1 MNSNNKIFIK
11 IINIHKETTI
21 MKSNII
27 KIKMLNITK
36 FIFNKSNNIMHKV
49 IDRTIVIS
57 KALSMYNPMMNSYN
71 CKDRGKSRDSV
82 NLEKP
87 CRVQS
92 LLEDQIKPK
101 TLYILTKKERAIV
114 VIITQTLRIKMIKNC
129 LEQRDRL
136 F

>member
-36 FIFNKSNNIMHKV
+36 FIFKKSNNFMHRV

-71 CKDRGKSRDSV
+71 CKNRGKSRDSV

-92 LLEDQIKPK
+92 LLEDQIKPR
-101 TLYILTKKERAIV
+101 TLYISMKKERAIV
-114 VIITQTLRIKMIKNC
+114 VIITQTLRIKMIRNC
-129 LEQRDRL
+129 LEQQDPL